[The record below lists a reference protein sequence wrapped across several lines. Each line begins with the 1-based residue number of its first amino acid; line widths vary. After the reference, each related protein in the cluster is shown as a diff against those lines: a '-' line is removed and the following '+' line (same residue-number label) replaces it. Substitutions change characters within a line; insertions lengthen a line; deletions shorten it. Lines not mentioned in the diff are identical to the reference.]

1 MSSTMNVVADA
12 DSNKQGFSRNRSMHT
27 LDHIFKYVACIC
39 GILILL
45 ILAAVAIFLL
55 FRATPLIFADRNQL
69 SSVYADFTGGKS
81 HNFLSYVIPL
91 IFGTVLMSALA
102 LCFAFF
108 VAIGIALFISHY
120 APKKI
125 VPFLSSVVDLLAAI
139 PSVIYGLWGGLVLV
153 PAMYPFWDWISR
165 FLSWIPL
172 FAGPVANPSRC
183 AATVSVVLAV
193 MILPIITSIARDI
206 FQQAPRLQQEG
217 ALALG
222 ATKWEMIKLAVLPF
236 AKSGIVS
243 ASMLGLGRALGETM
257 AVLMILS
264 PGFTFGINIFKASQN
279 QTIAANIAAQYPEA
293 NGLGVSAL
301 IGTGLVLF
309 VISFVVNFV
318 ARKIAGNTSANRLNI
333 FAKFKKFVKSIKS
346 KKPNQVSS
354 SVSSVSSDLVSSSST
369 SPVIDFDKFSP
380 TRSSIALRKRKDF
393 LMHVLIFLS
402 FIVAI
407 IPLASLLLT
416 TIIHGVKRFNIDFL
430 THNMTYVVGG
440 NATGT
445 GGYGGIL
452 HAIIGTLEITLGAM
466 VISIPIGLMC
476 AVYLIEYA
484 NGRRIAR
491 IINLMVDVMSGIPSI
506 VAGLFAFSMFAILL
520 GPGTINGFEGSV
532 ALSILMIPTVVKSA
546 QEMLKIVPNDLR
558 EASLALGVTKQR
570 TITKVVLRTALP
582 GIVSGCI
589 LAVARVIGET
599 APLLMASG
607 FIASTNFNLF
617 EGQMT
622 TLPVYVYQ
630 EYSKLSANCP
640 ANAPDSCVTT
650 IPMERAW
657 SAALALIVIVLLLN
671 IIGRV
676 VARVFSVKAK

>member
-1 MSSTMNVVADA
+1 MNVVADA

-183 AATVSVVLAV
+183 AATVSLVLAV
-193 MILPIITSIARDI
+193 MILPIITSMARDI

-346 KKPNQVSS
+346 KKLNQVSS
-354 SVSSVSSDLVSSSST
+354 FVSSDLVSSSST

-640 ANAPDSCVTT
+640 VNAPDSCVTT

>member
-1 MSSTMNVVADA
+1 MNVVADA

-183 AATVSVVLAV
+183 AATVSLVLAV
-193 MILPIITSIARDI
+193 MILPIITSMARDI

-354 SVSSVSSDLVSSSST
+354 FVSSDLVSSSST